1 MLAYVR
7 WVFVAGEILGKPP
20 CLVPLSCT
28 SALCFVPFFA
38 CLCYY
43 FVIFVAETHH
53 GLYKYKLMGW
63 TRKSFIRFLYS
74 IALRTFSHSP
84 LKMYTVTTVL
94 ESASIV
100 VYNYAAKQNML
111 ILIQISCCIV
121 NKSSIPLRNCLWKYC
136 WIS

>member
-1 MLAYVR
+1 
-7 WVFVAGEILGKPP
+7 
-20 CLVPLSCT
+20 
-28 SALCFVPFFA
+28 
-38 CLCYY
+38 
-43 FVIFVAETHH
+43 
-53 GLYKYKLMGW
+53 
-63 TRKSFIRFLYS
+63 
-74 IALRTFSHSP
+74 
-84 LKMYTVTTVL
+84 MYTVTTVL